1 MACWHG
7 VNSFGT
13 AWIAQQLSIKYLTPT
28 GTTGAHRQ
36 EEWSVIPTSRGLRP
50 TLGDVPPH

>member
-36 EEWSVIPTSRGLRP
+36 EGVRCGPLSPQV
-50 TLGDVPPH
+50 TLKNL